1 MLAGEGEEGVA
12 VVFDGARGGAAFDFE
27 IGEEVEDERIR
38 GWGLDLWSVGGNTLG
53 RGFPGWHRGRW
64 QRAKEE
70 QWGKMDRQGVD
81 LRGQRGVGDDI
92 RRSMKKRFSIV
103 SWAMLVL
110 VGWMMTSISSSGADG
125 AYRHVVFFKFK
136 DDASKE
142 AVKGI
147 EEAFIELSKKV
158 DTVTG
163 FEWGTNVS
171 PEGLNDGFTHCFL
184 VTFKDKAGLEV
195 YLPHP
200 EHEKFVSQLKPLLD
214 KACVLD
220 YVAQ

>member
-1 MLAGEGEEGVA
+1 MATP
-12 VVFDGARGGAAFDFE
+12 RG
-27 IGEEVEDERIR
+27 IC
-38 GWGLDLWSVGGNTLG
+38 
-53 RGFPGWHRGRW
+53 
-64 QRAKEE
+64 
-70 QWGKMDRQGVD
+70 MDRAWRKV
-81 LRGQRGVGDDI
+81 I
-92 RRSMKKRFSIV
+92 RRGAMRLRFPFV
-103 SWAMLVL
+103 AAVALVL
-110 VGWMMTSISSSGADG
+110 MPLIMSSLPIQAADG

-136 DDASKE
+136 DDASAE

-147 EEAFIELSKKV
+147 EQAFVELSKKV

-200 EHEKFVSQLKPLLD
+200 EHEAFVAKLKPLLD
-214 KACVLD
+214 KVCVVD